1 MVKKVK
7 NLKKYSMWL
16 VPFLLLLVLII
27 VYKSLDNL
35 AVIKGYLSDLT
46 AIIRPFLIGF
56 LIAYIFNLPC
66 KKIQALLNKS
76 KYGFLKKRSKG
87 LSIFLVYLIAFLIIF
102 IAMRALIPAI
112 YKNALDLY
120 NNAPYYIEKMISILE
135 QWQQRL
141 NLKIFSADSK
151 ITFEKALE
159 DFIKSINLTEFS
171 KYAQG
176 VINLTSGV
184 INAFISII
192 VSVYMLIDKE
202 LIKKRLKTV
211 FSILS
216 SEEKTRKLGSYFA
229 RVNDIFSKYIYCRV
243 IDGLIIAVIATLIL
257 TILKVK
263 YALILGILIG
273 LCNLI
278 PYFGSIIGTVIT
290 MVITLVTNGIFTT
303 LWAGVLLIVLEQ
315 IDGNYIGPKIMGEV
329 LEIRPLWVIFAVTVG
344 GGLFGVIGMLF
355 SVPILVIIKMVSEDY
370 IKTKQTQK
378 GILE

>member
-1 MVKKVK
+1 
-7 NLKKYSMWL
+7 
-16 VPFLLLLVLII
+16 
-27 VYKSLDNL
+27 
-35 AVIKGYLSDLT
+35 
-46 AIIRPFLIGF
+46 
-56 LIAYIFNLPC
+56 
-66 KKIQALLNKS
+66 
-76 KYGFLKKRSKG
+76 
-87 LSIFLVYLIAFLIIF
+87 
-102 IAMRALIPAI
+102 MRALIPAI